1 MNEPSN
7 INSSGDENNVSFLR
21 RVFGQRVPQSIAVF
35 WCQAFII
42 FVVITTSLYNLS
54 TSTENHTLWTALLS
68 SCLGYV
74 LPNPS
79 IKK

>member
-7 INSSGDENNVSFLR
+7 LNSSGNENDVGFLR

-42 FVVITTSLYNLS
+42 FVVITTSLCNLS
-54 TSTENHTLWTALLS
+54 TFTENQTF
-68 SCLGYV
+68 
-74 LPNPS
+74 
-79 IKK
+79 